1 LSNNSEAGLGES
13 RRKFGTRPSLI
24 SRNLRS
30 HLTLLPARQLP
41 PALLHS
47 FPARLQAG
55 PAHAQRAHVSVM
67 HGCTGVPASPVQGR
81 GGAYSAVKSYARP
94 YAPTTTATTA
104 TTADHQ
110 KNAAMPGPI
119 TGGGHSRPLLSFSF
133 LNALHGII
141 YFSHGRYTVQD
152 YWDRQNCKPYMVVHY
167 TFSIH
172 SFFQPNHGDPA
183 P

>member
-1 LSNNSEAGLGES
+1 MSNNSEAGLGER
-13 RRKFGTRPSLI
+13 RRKFGARRSLI
-24 SRNLRS
+24 SRDLRS

-67 HGCTGVPASPVQGR
+67 QGCTGVPASPVQGR
-81 GGAYSAVKSYARP
+81 HGACSAVESHARL

-104 TTADHQ
+104 TSADNQ

-119 TGGGHSRPLLSFSF
+119 TGGRHSRPILSVPFLVFFSFSK
-133 LNALHGII
+133 L
-141 YFSHGRYTVQD
+141 
-152 YWDRQNCKPYMVVHY
+152 P
-167 TFSIH
+167 
-172 SFFQPNHGDPA
+172 
-183 P
+183 